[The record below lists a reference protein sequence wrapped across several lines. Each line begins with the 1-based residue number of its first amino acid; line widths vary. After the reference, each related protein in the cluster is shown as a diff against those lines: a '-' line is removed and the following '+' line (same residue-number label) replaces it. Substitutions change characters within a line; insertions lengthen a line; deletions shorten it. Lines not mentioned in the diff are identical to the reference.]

1 MSAVLNQQAMTQAEF
16 FDWAQRQDIR
26 YEFDG
31 FQPVAMTGGNVDH
44 NQITLNILLALHPR
58 LRGTGCRPL
67 GPDAGVQTIGKAVR
81 YPDSLITCTKTPGNA
96 YLVPGVTVVFEVLS
110 TTSGHRDRI
119 VKSREYAA
127 VPSIRRYVIVERESI
142 GLTVHHRQGPDEP
155 WTTSTLAAGEVLALP
170 EAGIDVPVDEFYN
183 DVEIAQPAG
192 EAPEQA

>member
-1 MSAVLNQQAMTQAEF
+1 MSAVLNQKAMTQAEF
-16 FDWAQRQDIR
+16 FDWAQRQDVR

-44 NQITLNILLALHPR
+44 NQITMNILLALHPR
-58 LRGTGCRPL
+58 LRGTSCRPL

-127 VPSIRRYVIVERESI
+127 VPSIRRYVIVERKSV
-142 GLTVHHRQGPDEP
+142 GLTVHQRQGPDEP
-155 WTTSTLAAGEVLALP
+155 WTTSTLAAGDVLALP
-170 EAGIDVPVDEFYN
+170 EAGIEVPVDEFYN

-192 EAPEQA
+192 EAAERS

>member
-1 MSAVLNQQAMTQAEF
+1 MSVALSQHAMTQEQF
-16 FDWAQRQDIR
+16 FDWAQRQDVR

-44 NQITLNILLALHPR
+44 NQITMNILLALHPR
-58 LRGTGCRPL
+58 LRGTNCRPL

-127 VPSIRRYVIVERESI
+127 VPSIRRYVIVERKSI
-142 GLTVHHRQGPDEP
+142 GLTVHQRQGPDEP

-170 EAGIDVPVDEFYN
+170 EAGIEVPVDEFYT
-183 DVEIAQPAG
+183 DVEIAQPAS
-192 EAPEQA
+192 EAAERA